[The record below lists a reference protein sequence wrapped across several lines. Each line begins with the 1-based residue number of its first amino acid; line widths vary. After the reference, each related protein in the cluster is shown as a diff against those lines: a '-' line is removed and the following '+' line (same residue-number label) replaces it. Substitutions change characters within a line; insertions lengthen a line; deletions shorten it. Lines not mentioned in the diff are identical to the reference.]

1 MSCQKPNPMSATG
14 WLPSE
19 SFPGDEGE
27 GSCLFLLP
35 QQHVIYQYS
44 IMKQEQYDN
53 EKSWSP

>member
-1 MSCQKPNPMSATG
+1 MSATG

-44 IMKQEQYDN
+44 IMKQEQYDK
-53 EKSWSP
+53 EKSWSA